1 MARTISPKLYSDV
14 AETTNCVY
22 GTLHRYSLLCKE
34 GAQHAL
40 TAACSSSGCANVCL
54 YLLDHTLSQLCI
66 KCTYDGA
73 DVDRMTSIDNAE
85 IPPPTDADGDK
96 ANEEGVEEEHAIV
109 EPSSGE
115 SSGLI
120 GNEEEI
126 EAVTDE
132 SSAAPGDP
140 QCTVS
145 GGGEDEGAGS
155 AGEVN
160 VNEPQDATGGE
171 DLKDEKKEETREGEE
186 CTRDAEHGSGGEA
199 SHVQWYAPYVYA
211 HIDLLNGLHE
221 TGCL

>member
-1 MARTISPKLYSDV
+1 MSYECMQKIKRSYFHTDNLHQKFFLFCISTSQLHCSVARSISPKLYSDV

-22 GTLHRYSLLCKE
+22 GTLHRRPLLCKE

-66 KCTYDGA
+66 QCTYDVA
-73 DVDRMTSIDNAE
+73 DVDRMTSIANAE

-96 ANEEGVEEEHAIV
+96 ANEEGIEEEHAIA

-140 QCTVS
+140 QSAVS
-145 GGGEDEGAGS
+145 GGGENEGQ
-155 AGEVN
+155 V
-160 VNEPQDATGGE
+160 V
-171 DLKDEKKEETREGEE
+171 LEK
-186 CTRDAEHGSGGEA
+186 
-199 SHVQWYAPYVYA
+199 
-211 HIDLLNGLHE
+211 
-221 TGCL
+221 